1 MRYTDWLAPF
11 SQLVLLTR
19 VPSVG
24 LGVLVEQQGES
35 MYIGMKKVTPEEYKA
50 YQANL
55 AKTGGLD
62 PLEASRQKA
71 KEAIQTASQKK

>member
-1 MRYTDWLAPF
+1 
-11 SQLVLLTR
+11 
-19 VPSVG
+19 
-24 LGVLVEQQGES
+24 

-50 YQANL
+50 YQDNL

-71 KEAIQTASQKK
+71 KENAATTIQK